1 MRKRRILLIYK
12 STTGFTE
19 KYAQMIAEETGCK
32 LIKFKDAA
40 AEQMSGFDMVIFG
53 GRLHAG
59 SIDGLKR
66 MRKMIRKSGVKR
78 VMIFATGA
86 MPAKAEEEI
95 DRMWRN
101 NLSPAERDHIPHFYF
116 PAGLCYERM
125 PLLDRLMMK
134 AVPIMLRR
142 KKNKTAYDVEM
153 ERGIAHSYDI
163 SSGEYIKPLTEL
175 CVSMEEK

>member
-1 MRKRRILLIYK
+1 
-12 STTGFTE
+12 
-19 KYAQMIAEETGCK
+19 
-32 LIKFKDAA
+32 
-40 AEQMSGFDMVIFG
+40 
-53 GRLHAG
+53 
-59 SIDGLKR
+59 
-66 MRKMIRKSGVKR
+66 
-78 VMIFATGA
+78 
-86 MPAKAEEEI
+86 
-95 DRMWRN
+95 MWRN